1 MILSPKEFREK
12 MHKIPELAFN
22 EYKTTQFIMDNI
34 RQIKEKYNSNIELFR
49 VLETGVICVYT
60 QNSEEEYTLFRADI
74 DALPIKEETGVE
86 FASENNNMHACGHDV
101 HSAILYGTILEVM
114 KKNIKKNLIF
124 VFQPAEEHGGGA
136 EKILKTGFL
145 DKYNVKNAFAL
156 HVTDEYDFGTISS
169 TKGTLFASAME
180 FDVFFKGVAAHC
192 ARPDK
197 GKNALDA
204 ARIFLD
210 QIEKMPKNPEIPLVI
225 GVGKMQAGNVRNVVA
240 PTAKIEGTL
249 RSTDSKS
256 CEKYRDDMINILNG
270 IEKITGVKTT
280 FEMGSFYKEVTVNSE
295 LYDRVENILKDDYK
309 ISDVGFK
316 FTGEDFGFFTKK
328 YPSFMFWLGTNEGKQ
343 FGLHNPQFLPSSKII
358 EIGIDI
364 YEKIIKCI

>member
-1 MILSPKEFREK
+1 MILQPKEFREE

-22 EYKTTQFIMDNI
+22 EIKTTQFIIDNI
-34 RQIKEKYNSNIELFR
+34 RKIKEKYNSDIELFR

-60 QNSEEEYTLFRADI
+60 QNPNEEYYLFRADI

-86 FASENNNMHACGHDV
+86 YSSTNNNMHACGHDV
-101 HSAILYGTILEVM
+101 HSSILYGTIINVL
-114 KKNIKKNLIF
+114 KNNIKKNLIF

-136 EKILKTGFL
+136 EKILETGFL
-145 DKYNVKNAFAL
+145 DKYNIKNAFAL
-156 HVTDEYDFGTISS
+156 HVTDEYELGTISS

-180 FDVFFKGVAAHC
+180 FDVDFKGVAAHC

-204 ARIFLD
+204 ARSFLD

-225 GVGKMQAGNVRNVVA
+225 GIGKMQAGNVRNIVA

-249 RSTDSKS
+249 RSTDSRS
-256 CEKYRDDMINILNG
+256 CEKYRDDMINILKG
-270 IEKITGVKTT
+270 VEKITGVETK
-280 FEMGSFYKEVTVNSE
+280 FEMGSFYKEVTVNSQ
-295 LYDRVENILKDDYK
+295 LYDDVEKILKNDYK

-328 YPSFMFWLGTNEGKQ
+328 YPSYMFWLGTNEGEQ
-343 FGLHNPQFLPSSKII
+343 FGLHNPKFLPSSKVI

-364 YEKIIKCI
+364 YKRIINNI